1 MRAAR
6 CLCSALAASHPSAG
20 AGRCLH
26 SGSAAA
32 AAPFFCHHT
41 VLLLTPPACADPKNT
56 HGILLQLGD
65 TKAPKIHEGET
76 WESVV
81 EVQRNEEQEEG
92 FRSKL

>member
-1 MRAAR
+1 MRTN
-6 CLCSALAASHPSAG
+6 
-20 AGRCLH
+20 
-26 SGSAAA
+26 AA